1 VVTGLWPA
9 HRSGKRARSPPNSA
23 LTRFRCSTSTVFE
36 LLTLDS
42 YLVLGPIAQETGQG
56 TARLNGIPA
65 IVRPV
70 L

>member
-1 VVTGLWPA
+1 VTA
-9 HRSGKRARSPPNSA
+9 HRSGKRALATKFSA
-23 LTRFRCSTSTVFE
+23 HKVSLLDINGIR

>member
-1 VVTGLWPA
+1 VTA
-9 HRSGKRARSPPNSA
+9 HRSGKALATKFSA
-23 LTRFRCSTSTVFE
+23 HKVSLLFE